1 MATPETTHSAEQPTL
16 FDVAPLVTPDYKG
29 LTIDQ
34 RFKAFHDANPWVYDA
49 LVVLIRDWI
58 SSGHERVGM
67 KQMFEV
73 LRWSYGRSTVG
84 DTFKCNN
91 DFTSRYARLILQ
103 RHPEWARAIETRELR
118 AA

>member
-1 MATPETTHSAEQPTL
+1 MNAAEQLT
-16 FDVAPLVTPDYKG
+16 FDLSEIVVPDYAPD
-29 LTIDQ
+29 LTIAE
-34 RFKAFHDANPWVYDA
+34 RFDAWHSANPWVYDA
-49 LVVLIRDWI
+49 LVSLVRDWLAA
-58 SSGHERVGM
+58 GHERVGI

-91 DFTSRYARLILQ
+91 DFTSRYARLILM
-103 RHPEWARAIETRELR
+103 RHPEWAGAIEVRELR